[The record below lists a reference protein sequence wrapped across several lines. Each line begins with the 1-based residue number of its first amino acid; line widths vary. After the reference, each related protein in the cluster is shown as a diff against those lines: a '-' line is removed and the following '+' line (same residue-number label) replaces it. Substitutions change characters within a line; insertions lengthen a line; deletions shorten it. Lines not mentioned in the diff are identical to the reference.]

1 MNERFKNV
9 LIGAFVAGSLLIAC
23 LLVLFLR
30 PHVGDGK
37 QLLHVRFANV
47 AGITKGTRVSY
58 AGRPV
63 GYIVSIA
70 PTGEGRTERE
80 GPIYAYELTLKVD
93 SSVTVYTTDEIAL
106 RTTGLMGE
114 KSISIL
120 PKPAAHA
127 RPVTTEVLFAQ
138 TIDPFEAT
146 VNQVGRLAKQADE
159 TLRKFDSWFAQNE
172 TTLTHTLQSLDGT
185 LTAASNLLT
194 TADREALVSSLSHT
208 THLVNENLE
217 AVRSSLVQDD
227 LLGRF
232 GSLTAELQ
240 NTAVGFNQDG
250 LQTLS
255 HLNRI
260 SRNIADGTGTVGRFI
275 NQDDFYLRLS
285 SLMSK
290 GETLINAVNHYGL
303 LFQYD
308 KHWKKDQTRR
318 ANMLRSLETPDDF
331 KAYFENEVDGINTSL
346 GRLNDLLDRTST
358 FDERTRLAQSD
369 SFQRDFATLLRMSQ
383 SLTDSIRLY
392 NEGLITQLN
401 ESPPGDR

>member
-1 MNERFKNV
+1 MSERFKNV
-9 LIGAFVAGSLLIAC
+9 LIGGFVAGTLLITC

-37 QLLHVRFANV
+37 QLLRVRFANV

-63 GYIVSIA
+63 GYIVAIA
-70 PTGEGRTERE
+70 PTGEGRTDRE

-127 RPVTTEVLFAQ
+127 RPVTNEVLFAQ

-159 TLRKFDSWFAQNE
+159 TLRKFDTWFAQNE

-185 LTAASNLLT
+185 LTAASSLLF
-194 TADREALVSSLSHT
+194 TADKEALVSSLSHT

-217 AVRSSLVQDD
+217 AVRSSLVQDN
-227 LLGRF
+227 LLGQF
-232 GSLTAELQ
+232 SALTAELQ
-240 NTAVGFNQDG
+240 NTAQGFNQDG
-250 LQTLS
+250 LQTLAS
-255 HLNRI
+255 LNRI

-290 GETLINAVNHYGL
+290 GETLINTVNHHGL

-308 KHWKKDQTRR
+308 KHWKKDQVRR
-318 ANMLRSLETPDDF
+318 ANMLRSLETPDEF
-331 KAYFENEVDGINTSL
+331 KAYFENEVDGINTSI
-346 GRLNDLLDRTST
+346 GRLTELLERTST
-358 FDERTRLAQSD
+358 FDERTRLAQTD
-369 SFQRDFATLLRMSQ
+369 SFQKDFAALLRMSQ

-392 NEGLITQLN
+392 NEGLVAQLN
-401 ESPPGDR
+401 ETPTE